1 MFIFQRISA
10 LLLFLVF
17 SATSLASEAKYEI
30 EKIKSK
36 VLNEERT
43 AVVQLPESYQSNPDK
58 VYPVLFRLDDKGNLP
73 LESALLN
80 SLQLQGAA
88 PEVILVAIENTD
100 RLRDLTPTVN
110 YDPRGPVGAGGGGDK
125 FLDFIETELIPHI
138 DSKYRTH
145 NYRIFSG
152 ASIGGLLVLHSFQ
165 SRPHLF
171 QAHIAY
177 SPAVWWG
184 DNTTAKNVKEFI
196 TNSKEL
202 NSYLYMDIGSEH
214 ASMRAVYDDL
224 DEFLKKNPRKGLT
237 FVSDAFDTVPHGLTS
252 KAGIFNA
259 YHNLFLPLAMPS
271 SLLTDG
277 VKSIKE
283 YYKRVSFQR
292 GETTIGPDWSN
303 RQLGYGLVDKKDFK
317 TAEEVFKYNI
327 GLYPDTPSAYNGLAY
342 SYEQNQQFDKAL
354 EQINISLK
362 LVNEDED
369 KDGYKY
375 YVDRKKSIESELA
388 KSSK

>member
-1 MFIFQRISA
+1 MPILQRISA
-10 LLLFLVF
+10 LLLLLTF
-17 SATSLASEAKYEI
+17 SATSAENETKYEI
-30 EKIKSK
+30 EKINSK

-43 AVVQLPESYQSNPDK
+43 AVVQLPKSYQSNPTK
-58 VYPVLFRLDDKGNLP
+58 VYPVLFRLDGKGNLP
-73 LESALLN
+73 LESVLLN
-80 SLQLQGAA
+80 SLHAQGAA

-100 RLRDLTPTVN
+100 RARDLTPTVN
-110 YDPRGPVGAGGGGDK
+110 HDPRGPVGVGGGGDK

-138 DSKYRTH
+138 EAKYRTH
-145 NYRIFSG
+145 NFRIFSG
-152 ASIGGLLVLHSFQ
+152 ASIGGLLVLHSLQ

-177 SPAVWWG
+177 SPAVWWSE
-184 DNTTAKNVKEFI
+184 NTTAKNVKQFI

-202 NSYLYMDIGSEH
+202 DTFLYMDIGSEH
-214 ASMRAVYDDL
+214 ADMRAVYDDL
-224 DEFLKKNPRKGLT
+224 DAFLKKNPRKGFT

-277 VKSIKE
+277 MKSIKE

-303 RQLGYGLVDKKDFK
+303 RQLGYNLVNKKDFK

-327 GLYPDTPSAYNGLAY
+327 GLYPEMPSAYNGLAY

-354 EQINISLK
+354 EQINISLT
-362 LVNEDED
+362 LVNEEED

-375 YVDRKKSIESELA
+375 YVDRKKSIESEL
-388 KSSK
+388 SKPSK